1 MAGIIF
7 GVVALAFAVFQ
18 QINFATERRETYA
31 RHELALEADRAERSN
46 LLAQVQANA
55 QGLQFYPS
63 LPPRAPEAERHIVR
77 DDTGLIEY
85 DATNDDDFVH
95 VSGIGA
101 D

>member
-1 MAGIIF
+1 MVLG
-7 GVVALAFAVFQ
+7 FAVFQ
-18 QINFATERRETYA
+18 NISFATERRETYA
-31 RHELALEADRAERSN
+31 RHEIELEAGRLERAN

-63 LPPRAPEAERHIVR
+63 LPAREAEVERHFVR

-85 DATNDDDFVH
+85 DATDDADFAFVA
-95 VSGIGA
+95 GIGG